1 MYYHPN
7 MDTISVKLPEVLRQ
21 RIAAEARRRNV
32 SQSTIVRESVERQ
45 LAGSETGR
53 GQVTCADL
61 ASDLVGS
68 VRSGRKDLSTNKA
81 LLVEA
86 IVSDAKRGRK
96 RRC

>member
-1 MYYHPN
+1 MN
-7 MDTISVKLPEVLRQ
+7 TISVKLPEVLRQ

-53 GQVTCADL
+53 GRVSCADL
-61 ASDLVGS
+61 AGDLVGS

-81 LLVEA
+81 LLAEA
-86 IVSDAKRGRK
+86 IISDAKRGRK
-96 RRC
+96 RRR